1 MGNDFLL
8 GTKLAGI
15 FLLSF
20 CQMRQGV
27 AHNTQDKDLAC
38 PLRALDVLLVLCGVS
53 DIQTFELRAFYIF
66 ENETFGSHVQV
77 MMHVWPKG
85 V

>member
-20 CQMRQGV
+20 CQVRQGV
-27 AHNTQDKDLAC
+27 AHNTQGKDLAC

-53 DIQTFELRAFYIF
+53 DKR
-66 ENETFGSHVQV
+66 
-77 MMHVWPKG
+77 P
-85 V
+85 